1 MADLSSGADTLKSGT
16 KALSEGANDAA
27 TGAAALAGGAAQLAD
42 GTSQLAGGADALA
55 TGAATLKD
63 GTAQLRSGSVS
74 LTDGVTQ
81 LLSGAKELRDG
92 MALFDAQGIQK
103 LTNLMEGDAHELIE
117 RLRAL
122 QELSGEYTSFAG
134 TDADM
139 PGSVQFIIRTESI
152 EK

>member
-1 MADLSSGADTLKSGT
+1 
-16 KALSEGANDAA
+16 
-27 TGAAALAGGAAQLAD
+27 
-42 GTSQLAGGADALA
+42 
-55 TGAATLKD
+55 
-63 GTAQLRSGSVS
+63 
-74 LTDGVTQ
+74 
-81 LLSGAKELRDG
+81 
-92 MALFDAQGIQK
+92 
-103 LTNLMEGDAHELIE
+103 MEGDAHELIE